1 MPPCPGQRPRAQT
14 QVTADLFTLFLTAR
28 SAVGDTVALCSAM
41 LWGINYVRIS
51 WRLFPVY
58 LPDHQ
63 HASSAPGLAS
73 VLPVPV
79 PEWCPSVA
87 NRAQERTAPR
97 KRYHSLSSLIFPNRE
112 ARDAARG

>member
-1 MPPCPGQRPRAQT
+1 MPPCPGQRPRART

-58 LPDHQ
+58 PPDHQ

-73 VLPVPV
+73 ALPG
-79 PEWCPSVA
+79 WCPSVA

-112 ARDAARG
+112 ARGAARG

>member
-1 MPPCPGQRPRAQT
+1 MPPCPGQRPRART

-41 LWGINYVRIS
+41 SWGINYVRIS

-79 PEWCPSVA
+79 PECS
-87 NRAQERTAPR
+87 
-97 KRYHSLSSLIFPNRE
+97 
-112 ARDAARG
+112 